1 MLLAKMGKKQEVD
14 LHFSETDVSKVEKEI
29 DSELHKFSKDAEEI
43 SVLSKVKDAPVEPG
57 YMKVELGE
65 DADDGNKGRD
75 SGLYAIDLNQLLAAD
90 LSNCPGTVLP
100 TLLDNTVAAA
110 FAKRDAYRIEKRK
123 IPWQWLWLLI
133 VAIGVIIVIMIILMV
148 LSNMKII

>member
-1 MLLAKMGKKQEVD
+1 MEKKGKKQEVD
-14 LHFSETDVSKVEKEI
+14 LHFSEKDVSRVEKDI
-29 DSELHKFSKDAEEI
+29 DAELHKFSKDAEEI

-57 YMKVELGE
+57 YMRVALGE
-65 DADDGNKGRD
+65 GADDGLGGKD
-75 SGLYAIDLNQLLAAD
+75 SGLYGIDLNQLLSAD

-123 IPWQWLWLLI
+123 IPYQWLWLLI
-133 VAIGVIIVIMIILMV
+133 VAIGVIIAIMIILMV